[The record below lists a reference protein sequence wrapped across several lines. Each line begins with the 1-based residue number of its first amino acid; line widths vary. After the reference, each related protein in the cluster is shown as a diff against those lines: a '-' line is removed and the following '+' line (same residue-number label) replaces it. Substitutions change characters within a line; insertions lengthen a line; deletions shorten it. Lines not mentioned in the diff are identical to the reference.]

1 MATTPADVTEL
12 VEQTLDWVTHGDPNS
27 TDLIAVTTS
36 EYPIAAQD
44 LGFRGNDERIVSL
57 TEFIREDE
65 SSCTVEIAM
74 LVDGTT
80 TLPDNLTLAFG
91 QDDRRTYPSHR
102 EGLIAFYTWC
112 GGGQVS

>member
-12 VEQTLDWVTHGDPNS
+12 VEQTLDWVTYGDPNS
-27 TDLIAVTTS
+27 TDLIAVTTA

-44 LGFRGNDERIVSL
+44 LGFRGNDERIVSR
-57 TEFIREDE
+57 TEFIREDDG
-65 SSCTVEIAM
+65 SCTVEIAM
-74 LVDGTT
+74 LVDDTV
-80 TLPDNLTLAFG
+80 TLPDDLTLTFG
-91 QDDRRTYPSHR
+91 DGDRRTYPSHR